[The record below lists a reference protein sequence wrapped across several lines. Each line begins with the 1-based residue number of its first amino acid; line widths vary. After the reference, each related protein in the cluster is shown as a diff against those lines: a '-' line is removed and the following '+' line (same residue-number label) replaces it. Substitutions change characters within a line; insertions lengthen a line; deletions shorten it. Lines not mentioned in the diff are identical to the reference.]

1 MEELIKCLQE
11 QLKEKDKQIEHL
23 QFLLKMKIGY
33 FHYPPIME
41 PFFIYNKDK
50 NKIQR
55 IDQLRIANFLEGK
68 GLEVKDGKFYIPVD
82 GIIREVEYHYIKG
95 IVEDTLRKQAAS
107 FMGGA
112 FEDEIMD
119 MFVRKPVISCAYL
132 KSKFML
138 Y

>member
-11 QLKEKDKQIEHL
+11 QLKEKDRQIEHL

-41 PFFIYNKDK
+41 PFFIYNKEK
-50 NKIQR
+50 NRILR
-55 IDQLRIANFLEGK
+55 IDELCIANFLEEM
-68 GLEVKDGKFYIPVD
+68 GLEVKDGKFYIPMD
-82 GIIREVEYHYIKG
+82 GIKREVPYHYIKG
-95 IVEDTLRKQAAS
+95 MVKETLRKQAAS

-119 MFVRKPVISCAYL
+119 MFEKKPAISCAYL
-132 KSKFML
+132 KSKFTL
-138 Y
+138 L